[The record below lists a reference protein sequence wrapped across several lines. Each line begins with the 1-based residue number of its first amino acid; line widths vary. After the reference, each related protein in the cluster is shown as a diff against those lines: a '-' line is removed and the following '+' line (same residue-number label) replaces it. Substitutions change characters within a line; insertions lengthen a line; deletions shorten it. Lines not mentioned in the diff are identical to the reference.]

1 MTGKAVGMR
10 EYLVKLECGFY
21 FHLLDIDEQLLYKRI
36 GAAVTTRK
44 ETLCIR
50 YANKSIFRKVC
61 TALRY
66 DNPEFFY
73 WDAETSSIT
82 DNVIILKYR
91 FGDSQEILNIKQ
103 RLREIRRSIEETCLF
118 EQEYS
123 TEKCLEM
130 MYRFLVNNVKYAYEE
145 LQKPECTKWIYDIE
159 GCLGK
164 KRAVCL
170 GIAQAVQYI
179 CRQLS
184 ITSVLITGKA
194 ELNGCKMDHAWN
206 LVKIGDRFRHIDAT
220 CEICEKKERYQYFL
234 MRDKDIAGRNWRKDI
249 YPSAQ

>member
-1 MTGKAVGMR
+1 M
-10 EYLVKLECGFY
+10 
-21 FHLLDIDEQLLYKRI
+21 
-36 GAAVTTRK
+36 
-44 ETLCIR
+44 
-50 YANKSIFRKVC
+50 C

-82 DNVIILKYR
+82 GNTIILKYR
-91 FGDSQEILNIKQ
+91 FDDVQEISDIKQ
-103 RLREIRRSIEETCLF
+103 RLRKIRRSIEKTCLS
-118 EQEYS
+118 EPEYS
-123 TEKCLEM
+123 TEECLEM
-130 MYRFLVNNVKYAYEE
+130 MYRFLADNVKYAYEE
-145 LQKPECTKWIYDIE
+145 LQKPECTKWIYDLE
-159 GCLGK
+159 GGLVK

-179 CRQLS
+179 CRRLGIMS
-184 ITSVLITGKA
+184 ILVTGKA

-220 CEICEKKERYQYFL
+220 CEICEKNERYQYFL

-249 YPSAQ
+249 YPSAR

>member
-1 MTGKAVGMR
+1 MHPH
-10 EYLVKLECGFY
+10 Y
-21 FHLLDIDEQLLYKRI
+21 FHLLDIDEQQLYKRV
-36 GAAVTTRK
+36 GAAGATK
-44 ETLCIR
+44 IETLNIR
-50 YANKSIFRKVC
+50 YTNKNIFRKVC

-82 DNVIILKYR
+82 GNAIILKYR
-91 FGDSQEILNIKQ
+91 FDDVQEISDIKQ
-103 RLREIRRSIEETCLF
+103 RLRKIRRSIETPCLS
-118 EQEYS
+118 EPEYS

-130 MYRFLVNNVKYAYEE
+130 MYRFLVDNVKYAYEE
-145 LQKPECTKWIYDIE
+145 LQKPECTKWIYDLE
-159 GCLGK
+159 GCLIK

-179 CRQLS
+179 CRRLGIMS
-184 ITSVLITGKA
+184 ILVTGKA

-220 CEICEKKERYQYFL
+220 CEICEMKEKYQYFL
-234 MRDKDIAGRNWRKDI
+234 MRDNDIAGRNWRKDI
-249 YPSAQ
+249 YPPAQ